1 MIETVMKKH
10 VEGLSKNVLDG
21 VRVVAFFDREREWLL
36 SLMRRSEFP
45 ASLRETC
52 LHTIDAMRESTDRV
66 VKRIEILRALVD
78 DDKYSPLD

>member
-1 MIETVMKKH
+1 MIEAVVGKH

-21 VRVVAFFDREREWLL
+21 VRLVAFFDREREWLL
-36 SLMRRSEFP
+36 SLMRRPEFP

-52 LHTIDAMRESTDRV
+52 VHTIDAMRESTDRV
-66 VKRIEILRALVD
+66 VKRLDILRALVD